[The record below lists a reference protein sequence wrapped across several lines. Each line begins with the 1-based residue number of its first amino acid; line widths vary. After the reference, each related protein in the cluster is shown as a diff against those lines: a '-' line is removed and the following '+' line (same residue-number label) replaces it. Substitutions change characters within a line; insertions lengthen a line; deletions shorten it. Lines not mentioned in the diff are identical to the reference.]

1 MTRFRRP
8 SCVTIGTF
16 DGVHLGH
23 QAVIKKVVEQAIRHH
38 LNSVVMTFD
47 PHPRLSLGKGVI
59 PPLLTSTPHKLRLL
73 KELGVSVCLLAEL
86 DRNLASMSPTHFV
99 EEVFCQK
106 LAAAKMVVG
115 PRLRFGKGRR
125 GTLSLLRKLG
135 ERFDF
140 AVEVVDEVFV
150 DDVPVSSTM
159 IRERV
164 LRGELSAAEALLGR
178 RFSVLGQVVRG
189 RNVGRVLG
197 YRTANVRSLDDVL
210 PPTGV
215 YVVEVVLNQ
224 EKHPGALNLG
234 WRPTFHSPDLRRPLP
249 EVHILDFDRPIYR
262 KQLEI
267 VFHRRL
273 REEQQFATPQ
283 DLGRQI
289 ALDIEAVRS
298 YFRGEA
304 GESPGQRMPPTKRRE
319 LPDG

>member
-1 MTRFRRP
+1 VTRFRRP

-23 QAVIKKVVEQAIRHH
+23 QAVIKRVVEQAMCHD

-47 PHPRLSLGKGVI
+47 PHPRLSLGKGSI

-86 DRNLASMSPTHFV
+86 DRNLATMSPTDFV
-99 EEVFCQK
+99 VEIFCQK
-106 LAAAKMVVG
+106 LAAARMVIG

-125 GTLSLLRKLG
+125 GTLTLLKKLG

-140 AVEVVDEVFV
+140 GVEVVDEVFV

-164 LRGELSAAEALLGR
+164 LRGDLPAAEALLGR
-178 RFSVLGQVVRG
+178 RFSVLGRVVRG
-189 RNVGRVLG
+189 RNLGRVLG

-215 YVVEVVLNQ
+215 YAVEVVLNQ

-234 WRPTFHSPDLRRPLP
+234 WQPTFHSPGHRSPVP
-249 EVHILDFDRPIYR
+249 EVHVLDFDRPIYR
-262 KQLEI
+262 KQIEI

-273 REEQQFATPQ
+273 REERQFATPE

-289 ALDIEAVRS
+289 ALDIEAVRR
-298 YFRGEA
+298 YFGREA
-304 GESPGQRMPPTKRRE
+304 GGRFGQ
-319 LPDG
+319 